1 VREKFGCESLES
13 VRLVLEAD
21 GTLIDDEEYLRW
33 LPDNTV
39 FQLLRPGE
47 QWHQH
52 RTSNQRTHPQVS
64 RSDPSNST
72 PIPRVVCDA
81 LNLLEIRQEPPF
93 WKIIDNRGRVT
104 LVLHWDNGPRGDHIH
119 YIEPSR
125 SHVDVMTPGP
135 TPGPGPVPGPT
146 PASMPRS
153 FASEVKIQAVPVA
166 FANEDIITVVSDCGG
181 TVTTLRGGRMETLIN
196 NVHHSGH
203 KAGSSPAAGVKDR
216 GNGQKSSSLERSQSE
231 VSASNQA
238 TGSTPYRVA
247 ATIHVP
253 PQSVQSQTVAAPA
266 SAAAASHGHHGADE
280 CEFHCGSLHEE
291 GRLIRGAEAATHSSS
306 HSSRIVGNAAQST
319 VSKGSHVRF
328 RETLDGLKKTG
339 SNGSAAT
346 QRKRPTGAQATTASQ
361 SQQSARHDSSE
372 SEDFEPESNNT
383 VDGEEQE
390 TEGNVTTEKMLLLT
404 DQLSTDQRRH
414 LTILDLGVILDRL
427 KAKIIDVE
435 RLEREREG
443 PSCYRWMIKATIRG
457 DVLRDLGVLYNG
469 NYYSISEHPGSE
481 AAGFEDDEDRED
493 PV

>member
-1 VREKFGCESLES
+1 
-13 VRLVLEAD
+13 
-21 GTLIDDEEYLRW
+21 
-33 LPDNTV
+33 
-39 FQLLRPGE
+39 
-47 QWHQH
+47 
-52 RTSNQRTHPQVS
+52 
-64 RSDPSNST
+64 
-72 PIPRVVCDA
+72 
-81 LNLLEIRQEPPF
+81 
-93 WKIIDNRGRVT
+93 
-104 LVLHWDNGPRGDHIH
+104 
-119 YIEPSR
+119 
-125 SHVDVMTPGP
+125 
-135 TPGPGPVPGPT
+135 
-146 PASMPRS
+146 
-153 FASEVKIQAVPVA
+153 
-166 FANEDIITVVSDCGG
+166 
-181 TVTTLRGGRMETLIN
+181 
-196 NVHHSGH
+196 
-203 KAGSSPAAGVKDR
+203 
-216 GNGQKSSSLERSQSE
+216 
-231 VSASNQA
+231 
-238 TGSTPYRVA
+238 
-247 ATIHVP
+247 
-253 PQSVQSQTVAAPA
+253 
-266 SAAAASHGHHGADE
+266 
-280 CEFHCGSLHEE
+280 
-291 GRLIRGAEAATHSSS
+291 LIRGAEAATHSSS